1 MVFSFSNFIS
11 AFVAIH
17 SIAKLMTATLTR
29 MENGSENE
37 HVERTHCCTHT
48 HTPMARLN
56 VLTQFSR

>member
-29 MENGSENE
+29 MENGSQNE
-37 HVERTHCCTHT
+37 HVERTHCCTHKDT
-48 HTPMARLN
+48 HT
-56 VLTQFSR
+56 LTLLWHDLMC